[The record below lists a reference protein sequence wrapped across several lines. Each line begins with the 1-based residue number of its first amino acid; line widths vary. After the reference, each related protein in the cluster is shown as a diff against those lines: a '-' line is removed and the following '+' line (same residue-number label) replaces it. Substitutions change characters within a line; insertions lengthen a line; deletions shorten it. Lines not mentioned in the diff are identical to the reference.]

1 MFTDILSLL
10 VSFLQVG
17 LFSIGGGY
25 ATLPFIQKQVVDI
38 KGWLTTGELTDM
50 ITLSQ
55 MTPGPLAVNIST
67 FVGVRIAGIGG
78 AAAATA
84 GCTISGI
91 AISLGLYRFFLKK
104 DHLDWT
110 AFLLKGLKSAS
121 VGLIAFSAVSIFQN
135 AFGAYG
141 NLPVNLPALLV
152 FGASFFLLR
161 KYKMNPITLI
171 ILTGVVGLFVYY

>member
-25 ATLPFIQKQVVDI
+25 ATLPFIQKQVVDL

-50 ITLSQ
+50 ITISQ

-78 AAAATA
+78 AVAARDVGHEEVGIPAAAE
-84 GCTISGI
+84 
-91 AISLGLYRFFLKK
+91 
-104 DHLDWT
+104 
-110 AFLLKGLKSAS
+110 
-121 VGLIAFSAVSIFQN
+121 
-135 AFGAYG
+135 AFGRVGKPDAAQRDV
-141 NLPVNLPALLV
+141 LARLAPHEEA
-152 FGASFFLLR
+152 FASGTQVGIG
-161 KYKMNPITLI
+161 ME
-171 ILTGVVGLFVYY
+171 VVVHNRAPEELK